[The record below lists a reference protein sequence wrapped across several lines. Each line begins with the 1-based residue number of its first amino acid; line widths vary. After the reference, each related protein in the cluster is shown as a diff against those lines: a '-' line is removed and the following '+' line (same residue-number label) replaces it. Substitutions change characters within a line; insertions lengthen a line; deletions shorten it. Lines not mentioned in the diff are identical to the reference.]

1 MTGGGAR
8 KALVTMAIG
17 DRYARLFET
26 HCRANWTAYAN
37 RHHYDLIVFDRPLD
51 ASPRAQARS
60 PAWQKCL
67 IAESADTRGYERI
80 VWVDADILINP
91 DAPSIVEC
99 VPETKVGAVDAYG
112 MPTPAI
118 YRDILA
124 RQYARWRRAGVAF
137 VDNLTPDAFYQAWG
151 LPGAPGGE
159 DRVTQTG
166 VLVLTPSHHRD
177 LLKRVYD
184 SYEEKGGAEW
194 NFEMRPLSWE
204 LVRTGMVHW
213 LDWRFNLVVSDIFA
227 WHYPFLADNIFRPF
241 EATNPKEVTG
251 LMNHLVMGACLR
263 TAFANAWFL
272 HFAGQQSL
280 MDAFAESGNA

>member
-1 MTGGGAR
+1 MTDGGASR
-8 KALVTMAIG
+8 ALVTMAIG

-26 HCRANWTAYAN
+26 HCRANWRAYAD
-37 RHHYDLIVFDRPLD
+37 RHGYDLIVFDRPLD
-51 ASPRAQARS
+51 SSPRAQARS

-67 IAESADTRGYERI
+67 IADSADTQGYDRI

-99 VPETKVGAVDAYG
+99 VPAAKVGAVDAYG
-112 MPTPAI
+112 MPTPAV

-166 VLVLTPSHHRD
+166 VLVLTPSLHRD

-204 LVRTGMVHW
+204 LVRAGLVHW

-227 WHYPFLADNIFRPF
+227 WHYPFLADNIFRSF

-251 LMNHLVMGACLR
+251 LMNRMVMDACLR
-263 TAFANAWFL
+263 TAFNNAWFL

-280 MDAFAESGNA
+280 MDVFARTK